1 MKYLIRKTVSFTANI
16 GLSQRG
22 VKDFLEDGKL
32 VLPTNTLIID
42 IKQMIIKLLKTNNNT
57 ECGINMTTL
66 LL

>member
-22 VKDFLEDGKL
+22 VKDFLEDEKL